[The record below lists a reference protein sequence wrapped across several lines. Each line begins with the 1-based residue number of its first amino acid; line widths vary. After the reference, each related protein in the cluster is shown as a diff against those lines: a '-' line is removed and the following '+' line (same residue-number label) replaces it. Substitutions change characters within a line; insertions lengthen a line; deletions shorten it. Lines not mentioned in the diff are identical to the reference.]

1 MKGTETGKDKVKK
14 ICEALRRETLEP
26 AMQEAE
32 ELLKEAREKAEHI
45 LSEAHKEAER
55 VHAEAKAKI
64 EREKVIFQAAL
75 TQASKQ
81 AVQYLK
87 QLVEEKFF
95 NRELSQ
101 QLVKPLQNPQ
111 VLADLISSIVQGVQK
126 EGVDLD
132 LSAYISSK
140 IPARAVNDLLTKEIL
155 NQLKEKSV
163 LLASIGGGVEVKL
176 RKENV
181 TLDLSDL
188 ALKELIANYIR
199 KDFRE
204 IFFDAF

>member
-55 VHAEAKAKI
+55 FHAEAKAKN

-95 NRELSQ
+95 NRELAQ
-101 QLVKPLQNPQ
+101 QLVKPLENPQ
-111 VLADLISSIVQGVQK
+111 VLADLISAIVQGVQK

-204 IFFDAF
+204 IFFEAF